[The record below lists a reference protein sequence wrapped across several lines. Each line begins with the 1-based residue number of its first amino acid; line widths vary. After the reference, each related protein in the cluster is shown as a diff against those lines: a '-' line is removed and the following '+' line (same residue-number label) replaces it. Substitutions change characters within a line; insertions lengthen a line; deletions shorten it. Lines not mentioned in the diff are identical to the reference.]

1 MPLIIGGNNER
12 LLDFKLAEGCDD
24 ETLFPKTGVAGRLEG
39 VEAGEGSVE
48 VADLVTSYWA

>member
-1 MPLIIGGNNER
+1 MIIGGNNER